1 MLRQSPPA
9 VVALLYSR
17 VVLILCCRCADD
29 PDFDRSTRDG
39 GMAEQTSENQ
49 SADWSS
55 KSLLEKLRELNR
67 TGVTSTL
74 KQVDEQYL
82 AKFFG
87 ADLEMVEVS
96 SGPGGGQHAV
106 S

>member
-1 MLRQSPPA
+1 
-9 VVALLYSR
+9 
-17 VVLILCCRCADD
+17 
-29 PDFDRSTRDG
+29 
-39 GMAEQTSENQ
+39 MAEQTSENQ

-96 SGPGGGQHAV
+96 SGLGGGQHGV